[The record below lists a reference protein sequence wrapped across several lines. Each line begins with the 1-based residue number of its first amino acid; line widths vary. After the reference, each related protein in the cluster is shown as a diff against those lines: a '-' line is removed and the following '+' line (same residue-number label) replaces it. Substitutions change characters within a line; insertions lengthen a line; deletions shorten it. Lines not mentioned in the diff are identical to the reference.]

1 MSLVIV
7 GVCPT
12 CNGIFPITNT
22 IPLTFIGG
30 NINVKCP
37 NNCPE
42 TIFAP
47 PVFDI
52 NGLTYNPP
60 VPVAPE

>member
-1 MSLVIV
+1 
-7 GVCPT
+7 
-12 CNGIFPITNT
+12 
-22 IPLTFIGG
+22 
-30 NINVKCP
+30 VKCP